1 MSDTAKGLVYV
12 FTGEGKGKTSAAI
25 GVGVR
30 AALSGMKVAM
40 VSWYKESSWPISE
53 KEIPK
58 KLKNFKL
65 YLMGRGFHIKDLKF
79 KNKDL
84 RIKRAPVVGGGFVVD
99 DDQPFDHKKAAREAL
114 SQAQRLIGK
123 VEVLILD
130 EVTHA
135 ILDKFITATE
145 LVELLK
151 RRGKTH
157 VVVTGRKAPMALI
170 HMADLVTEMKKVKHP
185 YDRGVKAVKGLDF

>member
-40 VSWYKESSWPISE
+40 VAWYKEPSWPISE

-65 YLMGRGFHIKDLKF
+65 YLMGRGFHIRNSKF
-79 KNKDL
+79 KVQSTKL
-84 RIKRAPVVGGGFVVD
+84 KRAPVVGGIVVD
-99 DDQPFDHKKAAREAL
+99 DDTEVGHQKAAREAFR
-114 SQAQRLIGK
+114 QA
-123 VEVLILD
+123 
-130 EVTHA
+130 
-135 ILDKFITATE
+135 
-145 LVELLK
+145 
-151 RRGKTH
+151 RRF
-157 VVVTGRKAPMALI
+157 L
-170 HMADLVTEMKKVKHP
+170 
-185 YDRGVKAVKGLDF
+185 